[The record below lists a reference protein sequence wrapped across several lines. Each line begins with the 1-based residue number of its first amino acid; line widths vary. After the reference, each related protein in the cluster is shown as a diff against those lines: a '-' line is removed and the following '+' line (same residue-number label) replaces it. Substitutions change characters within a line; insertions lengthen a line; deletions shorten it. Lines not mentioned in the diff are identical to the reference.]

1 MTTVG
6 ELKKFLEKWHD
17 AAIITVDMGSNTKVK
32 GLELSYDICTDG
44 MNIVPIFEKNAFIIE
59 AKR

>member
-17 AAIITVDMGSNTKVK
+17 SCEINLDMGSNTKVK
-32 GLELSYDICTDG
+32 GLEFSYDITTDS
-44 MNIVPIFEKNAFIIE
+44 MTIIPFFAKNAFIVE